1 MPVGRFDAAPPAMS
15 ASVHVYAD
23 GSVLVSTGG
32 LEMGQGLFTK
42 VKQARPVVPA
52 YLGVPISGACCWR
65 TYVLI
70 SGSMQNRPAE
80 CQHD

>member
-1 MPVGRFDAAPPAMS
+1 MLCLATGRFDAAPPAMS

-42 VKQARPVVPA
+42 VKQACFVHPRGLSRCHRDV
-52 YLGVPISGACCWR
+52 SGGKW
-65 TYVLI
+65 
-70 SGSMQNRPAE
+70 S
-80 CQHD
+80 

>member
-1 MPVGRFDAAPPAMS
+1 MAAMGRFDAAPPAMS

-42 VKQARPVVPA
+42 VKQAR
-52 YLGVPISGACCWR
+52 
-65 TYVLI
+65 YV
-70 SGSMQNRPAE
+70 SDQDWDQR
-80 CQHD
+80 QD

>member
-1 MPVGRFDAAPPAMS
+1 MS

-42 VKQARPVVPA
+42 VKQARPF
-52 YLGVPISGACCWR
+52 ISADVHCAVGG
-65 TYVLI
+65 T
-70 SGSMQNRPAE
+70 
-80 CQHD
+80 